1 MQKWDY
7 AVQNI
12 SLKPQVPPGLGL
24 FTTDE
29 DVILL
34 YVLDQWGEK
43 GWELATI
50 LPVDSIN
57 VRAVFKR
64 PQPPAETPE
73 EGKERVE
80 KERLERRKR
89 AASDRS

>member
-12 SLKPQVPPGLGL
+12 SLSPQVPQGMDM

-29 DVILL
+29 AVILS
-34 YVLDQWGEK
+34 YALDQWGEK

-50 LPVDSIN
+50 LSVDSIN
-57 VRAVFKR
+57 VRAIFKR
-64 PQPPAETPE
+64 PQPPAETSE
-73 EGKERVE
+73 ERKERVQR
-80 KERLERRKR
+80 ERLERRAKGKI
-89 AASDRS
+89 SS

>member
-12 SLKPQVPPGLGL
+12 SLRPQVPPGLDML
-24 FTTDE
+24 TTDE
-29 DVILL
+29 SVILL

-64 PQPPAETPE
+64 PQEPAETSDE
-73 EGKERVE
+73 QKERVQQ
-80 KERLERRKR
+80 ERFERRAKGR
-89 AASDRS
+89 ISS